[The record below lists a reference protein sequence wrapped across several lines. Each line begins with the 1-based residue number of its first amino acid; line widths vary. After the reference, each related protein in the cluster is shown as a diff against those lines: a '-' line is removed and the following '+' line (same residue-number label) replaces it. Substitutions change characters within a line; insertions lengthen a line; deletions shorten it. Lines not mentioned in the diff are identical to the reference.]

1 MRSYYNFR
9 LRIKNF
15 QLKIDNNRY
24 QAILKTLYSN
34 IFEAM
39 NKLWDGVQSTWF
51 ALKPFERNKLVIS
64 KRSFWGAIGGGITF
78 EGLLKNIEA
87 KTFYR
92 WRKYLK

>member
-1 MRSYYNFR
+1 MRNYYNLR

-15 QLKIDNNRY
+15 KLRSDNNRY
-24 QAILKTLYSN
+24 QAVLKNLYSN
-34 IFEAM
+34 MFEAM
-39 NKLWDGVQSTWF
+39 NKLWDGVQITWF
-51 ALKPFERNKLVIS
+51 ALKPFERKKLVIS
-64 KRSFWGAIGGGITF
+64 KGSFWSAIGGGMTF